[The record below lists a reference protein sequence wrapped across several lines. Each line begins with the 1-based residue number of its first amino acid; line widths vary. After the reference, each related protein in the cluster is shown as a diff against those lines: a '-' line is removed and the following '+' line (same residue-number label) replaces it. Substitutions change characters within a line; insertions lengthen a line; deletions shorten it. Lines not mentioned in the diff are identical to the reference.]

1 MELFDFY
8 LNFSLQRRA
17 ASADS
22 TILKLRQEISS
33 LKVRL
38 LFFFKRIG
46 CLLFFVVVLQSQ
58 ISQLKKE
65 NSALRAE
72 EGAAGG
78 ANFVPTS
85 EVHSQRL
92 AQELRAAA
100 STAEHSLR

>member
-1 MELFDFY
+1 MEGGLLIVF
-8 LNFSLQRRA
+8 LNCQQ
-17 ASADS
+17 
-22 TILKLRQEISS
+22 K
-33 LKVRL
+33 
-38 LFFFKRIG
+38 
-46 CLLFFVVVLQSQ
+46 Q
-58 ISQLKKE
+58 ISQLQKE
-65 NSALRAE
+65 NNTLRGE